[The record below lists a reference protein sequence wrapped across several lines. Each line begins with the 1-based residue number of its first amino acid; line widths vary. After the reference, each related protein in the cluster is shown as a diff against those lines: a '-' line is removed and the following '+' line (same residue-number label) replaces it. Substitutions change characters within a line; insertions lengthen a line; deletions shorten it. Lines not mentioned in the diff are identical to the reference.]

1 MPMFTIVGGVNG
13 AGKSSLSGVLKDCL
27 DDLGVIV
34 DPDKLT
40 AQLGG
45 DEYAGVQAAAGGEN
59 FAHPILYGVP

>member
-40 AQLGG
+40 AP
-45 DEYAGVQAAAGGEN
+45 VQ
-59 FAHPILYGVP
+59 